1 MANLSKEVKVVHVL
15 NAVAAGVT
23 NQTGTHIDMQGFD
36 GVMFVADIGALT
48 ATQVTSL
55 KAQGG
60 NASNDSDQADI
71 SGAAT
76 AAMADGDSN
85 KVLVLDVFRPQQRFV
100 RPVVL
105 RGTANAVINCVVAYL
120 YRADKKPVVADAT
133 VSQSATVVGV

>member
-1 MANLSKEVKVVHVL
+1 MNISKITKQVHVL
-15 NAVAAGVT
+15 NAVAAGT
-23 NQTGTHIDMQGFD
+23 SNQTGTHVDMQGFD
-36 GVMFVADIGALT
+36 GVMFLADIGTLT
-48 ATQVTSL
+48 ATQVTSM

-85 KVLVLDVFRPQQRFV
+85 KMLILDVFRPQQRYV

-105 RGTANAVINCVVAYL
+105 RGTANAVINCVIAIL
-120 YRADKKPVVADAT
+120 YQADKMPVPADAT
-133 VSQSATVVGV
+133 VSQGATVVGV